1 MSSAGGVR
9 RARCHLQGSGW
20 LSCRTADVKHLSAGS
35 LPGTPVG
42 RAVVLHSAHVDMSDI
57 LSVLFAAYSGLIGH
71 SDKSKSCLYSKY
83 AIFFLPGICLNFGLV
98 RATRLC

>member
-1 MSSAGGVR
+1 M
-9 RARCHLQGSGW
+9 RARCHLQGAGCHLQGSGW
-20 LSCRTADVKHLSAGS
+20 FPCRAADVKHLSAGS

-42 RAVVLHSAHVDMSDI
+42 RAVVLHTVIVDTSDV
-57 LSVLFAAYSGLIGH
+57 LSVLFATYNGLIGH